1 MRGRAVR
8 RALALVALAG
18 CGAGCGGDG
27 EDNPTTDA
35 AMHPTVDGSLS
46 IDGGSIVVDA
56 RPMTP
61 DGSVSPDASGP
72 MPGSK
77 RVFVSSLR
85 YSADLRSAGGQAT
98 GLQSADYICQN
109 LADAAQI
116 GGAWKAWISTST
128 VNAID
133 RIAGTGP
140 WYRMDGQLAFPNR
153 ARLGTTPLVPI
164 SIDEMGGAP
173 DPFYEAW
180 TGTALGGFKAP
191 LGNRQSV
198 TCADWT
204 STIDST
210 LVGGV
215 VGDIDAN
222 GASWTNLATGYCSPF
237 HRRLYCF
244 EQ

>member
-1 MRGRAVR
+1 MT
-8 RALALVALAG
+8 RALALVVIAACSG
-18 CGAGCGGDG
+18 SGDTDVMLG
-27 EDNPTTDA
+27 TDA
-35 AMHPTVDGSLS
+35 SMPMPDSS
-46 IDGGSIVVDA
+46 IAQPDARAPDA
-56 RPMTP
+56 RPP
-61 DGSVSPDASGP
+61 DGMIVPDAPLPPSGL
-72 MPGSK
+72 

-98 GLQSADYICQN
+98 GLASADYICQN

-116 GGAWKAWISTST
+116 GGTWRAWLSTST

-133 RIAGTGP
+133 RIAGNGP
-140 WYRMDGQLAFPNR
+140 WYRMDGALAFPNR

-164 SIDEMGGAP
+164 MVDEMGGLP

-191 LGNRQSV
+191 LGSRQSV

-210 LVGGV
+210 SIGGV

-222 GASWTNLATGYCSPF
+222 SSTWTNLATGYCSPY
-237 HRRLYCF
+237 HRSLYCF

>member
-1 MRGRAVR
+1 MCGGAVR
-8 RALALVALAG
+8 RAWIVVALAA
-18 CGAGCGGDG
+18 CDGGDG
-27 EDNPTTDA
+27 EDNPITPDA
-35 AMHPTVDGSLS
+35 SQSMIDAPLS
-46 IDGGSIVVDA
+46 VDA
-56 RPMTP
+56 RPPTP
-61 DGSVSPDASGP
+61 DGSVITPDAPSGP
-72 MPGSK
+72 PPGSK

-98 GLQSADYICQN
+98 GLASADYICQN
-109 LADAAQI
+109 LADAAQV

-128 VNAID
+128 VNAVD
-133 RIAGTGP
+133 RITGNGP

-164 SIDEMGGAP
+164 LIDEMGGQP

-191 LGNRQSV
+191 LGSRQSV

-210 LVGGV
+210 QVGGV

-222 GASWTNLATGYCSPF
+222 SSSWTNLATGYCSPF